1 MRVSSWISAIG
12 MTSLLAVIFLAGCA
26 TGPTVR
32 VDRDAAAKLS
42 QAVPATLG
50 QESFVL
56 GGDIVL
62 AVEGIGIGAPQAYE
76 LIRKRLIEIQ
86 AARGAVGVT
95 VLRDGRAVAINASPG
110 R

>member
-1 MRVSSWISAIG
+1 MDEIYRRIDWQWALNRGTTLSHGWIPEQGFIRYRWDEYAEHMG
-12 MTSLLAVIFLAGCA
+12 LYLL
-26 TGPTVR
+26 
-32 VDRDAAAKLS
+32 
-42 QAVPATLG
+42 
-50 QESFVL
+50 
-56 GGDIVL
+56 
-62 AVEGIGIGAPQAYE
+62 GIGAPQAYE